1 MQHFRLGLI
10 LFVLLFATQVATAQF
25 FTPIM
30 AGDHLLA
37 PAEVPEINKEDLV
50 QLDSFPP
57 PKPKPAEPLPT
68 FKDTLTLMAV
78 GDMMLGT
85 LFPDVK
91 YLPPNDGADLLQP
104 VSHLLQQADLAFGN
118 LEGSFLDEGPV
129 VKRCLDTT
137 KCYAFRMP
145 ERYAGYLKDAGF
157 DMLSLANNHLGDF
170 GDAGRFTTIGLLDS
184 LSIYHAGQLVRPYV
198 SFQYD
203 GLTIGFIA
211 FSPNTGTLDI
221 VNLPEAVRLVD
232 SLNSFCDIV
241 IVSFHGGAEGTEHQH
256 VTRETEKFYGE
267 NRGNVY
273 QFAHQLIDA
282 GADMVLGHGPHIVRG
297 IELYRGR
304 LIAYSLGNFCT
315 YARFSLSPPKNL
327 APILEVQFDRN
338 GAFLTGRVHSFQQNG
353 EGGPLPD
360 ARGLAYDKVKT
371 LTEQDFPETPL
382 LFPGNGLILRKP

>member
-1 MQHFRLGLI
+1 MVTGVAKAQ
-10 LFVLLFATQVATAQF
+10 LFA
-25 FTPIM
+25 PIM
-30 AGDHLLA
+30 AGDHLRIRPEL
-37 PAEVPEINKEDLV
+37 PEIKRENLV
-50 QLDSFPP
+50 QVDSFP
-57 PKPKPAEPLPT
+57 KPAPRPEPIDTTPPR
-68 FKDTLTLMAV
+68 KDTLRLMAV

-85 LFPDVK
+85 SFPDVK

-104 VSHLLQQADLAFGN
+104 VTQLLSGADLAFGN

-129 VKRCLDTT
+129 VKSCKDTT

-184 LSIYHAGQLVRPYV
+184 LQIQHAGQLVRPYTW
-198 SFQYD
+198 FLYD
-203 GLTIGFIA
+203 GLTVGFIA

-221 VNLPEAVRLVD
+221 VDLREAERLVD
-232 SLNSFCDIV
+232 SLNSFCDV
-241 IVSFHGGAEGTEHQH
+241 VVVSFHGGAEGTDHQH
-256 VTRETEKFYGE
+256 VTRQTETFYGE

-273 QFAHQLIDA
+273 EFAHRLIDA

-297 IELYRGR
+297 IELYNNR

-315 YARFSLSPPKNL
+315 YARFSLTPPKNL
-327 APILEVQFDRN
+327 APILEVQFGRE
-338 GAFLTGRVHSFQQNG
+338 GEFLQGRIHSFQQNG

-360 ARGLAYDKVKT
+360 DRQLAYDKIKT
-371 LTEQDFPETPL
+371 LTQQDFPETPL
-382 LFPGNGLILRKP
+382 QFPGNGLILRKP